1 MNQQR
6 LLDWLNKEKTK
17 DDVEIEK
24 YKKADISKERIL
36 ESFQGWNAYAE
47 WADSYKLR
55 KSVFKRI

>member
-24 YKKADISKERIL
+24 YKKDMVSK
-36 ESFQGWNAYAE
+36 FQ
-47 WADSYKLR
+47 KL
-55 KSVFKRI
+55 KKEDLIKKEKPTLWKRLKKMIWGI

>member
-24 YKKADISKERIL
+24 YKKDLISK
-36 ESFQGWNAYAE
+36 FQ
-47 WADSYKLR
+47 KL
-55 KSVFKRI
+55 KKEDLFKKEKPSLWKRLKKMIWGI